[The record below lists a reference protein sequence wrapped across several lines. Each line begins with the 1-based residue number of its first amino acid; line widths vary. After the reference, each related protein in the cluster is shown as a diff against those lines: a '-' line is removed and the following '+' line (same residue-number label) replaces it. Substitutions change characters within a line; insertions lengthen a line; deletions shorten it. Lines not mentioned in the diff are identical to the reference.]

1 MILIRLIAP
10 GKRAFTL
17 PEVALA
23 IGVIALGLVG
33 VFSILPFGL
42 TAQKNNQEE
51 TIIRYEAQYWHEAL
65 LSDGLLLEDINERVD
80 RVEVYDENASVTHTF
95 INPFRS
101 RPDPQNSAREIV
113 RYEENATGRTP
124 YSYPAPSLSLSK
136 AKKYWSS
143 DVQGWLLNPI
153 DVTDANGSFALVRAI
168 NGPLF
173 DRFYGAEPQ
182 NNVYHFPNRDFSA
195 GYILQVQPENTSL
208 GSEIRMTFYW
218 PLFEEVLE
226 KLEPKPTTAGGK
238 INTIKSVI
246 VDSMSPDSVFKFKTK
261 SFTIKV
267 PGKIHQALTE
277 DKLTLQER
285 RFMRE
290 MRVLTPGERIDF
302 DDPRLKGVFKDYYSF
317 SHPYADDLGN
327 PWVSPLQYR
336 PRRMFNNGS
345 SLIFKV
351 KMPGGSWVNL
361 LNNYPDK
368 NKDPSFRP
376 DSWAVQLPGELEIW
390 ARASHENIL
399 GPISHSGMWLHS
411 NGYPPV
417 QIGRV
422 GFNQVP
428 SFGVLT
434 YNGSDEGSY
443 TVLGPG
449 QLPYHLVN
457 TSDLDPENN
466 YRISFLGLDLKGLP
480 QDWESVLRGYAD
492 TITDSD
498 PVLLKLLNRPKILT
512 PRPNLVTDA
521 GGYFVL
527 ARRLRVTTHRPAT
540 TDEKVFNAQ
549 GLALWDWVPDEDSV
563 PRLWRVEQ

>member
-1 MILIRLIAP
+1 MILMRLIAP

-65 LSDGLLLEDINERVD
+65 LSDGLLVEDINERVD

-101 RPDPQNSAREIV
+101 RPDPQKRAWEIV

-153 DVTDANGSFALVRAI
+153 DITGVSGSFALVRAI

-182 NNVYHFPNRDFSA
+182 NDVYHFPNRNFSA

-226 KLEPKPTTAGGK
+226 KLEPKPTTAGGQ

-246 VDSMSPDSVFKFKTK
+246 VDSMSPNSVFKFKTK

-290 MRVLTPGERIDF
+290 MCVLRPGERIDSG
-302 DDPRLKGVFKDYYSF
+302 DPRLKGIFKDYYSF

-345 SLIFKV
+345 GLIFKV
-351 KMPGGSWVNL
+351 KMPGGSWVNV

-368 NKDPSFRP
+368 NRDPSFRP
-376 DSWAVQLPGELEIW
+376 DRWAVQLPGEIEIW
-390 ARASHENIL
+390 AKASHENIL
-399 GPISHSGMWLHS
+399 GPTSHSGMWLHS
-411 NGYPPV
+411 NGHPPV
-417 QIGRV
+417 QIGWV
-422 GFNQVP
+422 GSNQFP
-428 SFGVLT
+428 FFGVLT

-443 TVLGPG
+443 AVLGPG
-449 QLPYHLVN
+449 QLPYHLYN

-498 PVLLKLLNRPKILT
+498 AVLLGRPKILT

-527 ARRLRVTTHRPAT
+527 ARRLRATTHRPAT

-563 PRLWRVEQ
+563 PRLWRVEP